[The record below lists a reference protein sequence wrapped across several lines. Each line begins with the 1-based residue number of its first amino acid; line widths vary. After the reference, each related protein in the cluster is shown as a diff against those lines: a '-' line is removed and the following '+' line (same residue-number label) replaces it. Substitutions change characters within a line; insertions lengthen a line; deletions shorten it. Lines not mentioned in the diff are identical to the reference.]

1 MKHMSRKVHN
11 QVHRFL
17 GILASVQSNESI
29 RLVTY
34 IIHIPLSDGEKHFIY
49 IALYRLFHFCQ

>member
-11 QVHRFL
+11 QVHRF
-17 GILASVQSNESI
+17 LASVQSNESI

-34 IIHIPLSDGEKHFIY
+34 IIHIPLSDGETHFIY